1 MDNLIC
7 IDGTT
12 LTRKFYDR
20 QVVLTFSDIDTYHKR
35 VDGTAKQNFIRNRKY
50 FTEKVDYFVIKR
62 KELGDK
68 MTAVYGFNQKAPS
81 GTLLTKSGYLMIVKS
96 MNDPVAWE
104 QHRKLVNTYFLAE
117 QLVAEKQ
124 QENNTAVALTTQ
136 TENFPA
142 ETRDMFL
149 DFLKTQQELMIAE
162 SKRNEEFRDIMMKS
176 FQTLAGVIAK
186 QVEMIGTMNASHVNL
201 ENHQQEPKQSQDSKK
216 ENSGEKS
223 EYQKYCELINEPLQ
237 EIVRINPF
245 YDNRN
250 AVLSTAYRSL
260 RNEYGICYEQYQKEY
275 FSEMQRKPRNMLDL
289 FCWMEKKNPA
299 MKNILRSR
307 LETMLENSKKLEYVD
322 TEKKINTDQ
331 VMFPP
336 VSLEELEVL
345 INYIWAFYGKGGTN
359 APIWHKFFNS
369 LDKDYKIDWE
379 GRRSIYK
386 KAKGIKSS
394 RRISKIEILRE
405 NDDLAKCAYDYA
417 TINLDKL
424 FPEAIEYLN
433 QSEKK

>member
-1 MDNLIC
+1 MENLIC
-7 IDGTT
+7 IEGTT

-20 QVVLTFSDIDTYHKR
+20 QIVLTFSDIDTYHKR
-35 VDGTAKQNFIRNRKY
+35 ADGTAKQNFINNRKH
-50 FTEKVDYFVIKR
+50 FQENIDYFIVRR

-68 MTAVYGFNQKAPS
+68 MTAIYGFNPKAPS

-96 MNDPVAWE
+96 MNDPVAWD

-307 LETMLENSKKLEYVD
+307 LETMLENSRKIET
-322 TEKKINTDQ
+322 TEKRNVNTNK
-331 VMFPP
+331 VMWPP
-336 VSLEELEVL
+336 VSEEELEILVQ
-345 INYIWAFYGKGGTN
+345 YIGEFYRKGTKTM
-359 APIWHKFFNS
+359 WVWRKFLADF
-369 LDKDYKIDWE
+369 DKAHDIDWE
-379 GRRSIYK
+379 GRRNIYRK
-386 KAKGIKSS
+386 THGLEEN
-394 RRISKIEILRE
+394 KIVPKVEIIRS
-405 NDDLAKCAYDYA
+405 NRDIAKCVSDYA
-417 TINLDKL
+417 ILAMEKL
-424 FPEAIEYLN
+424 FPEAMEYLI
-433 QSEKK
+433 QAKER